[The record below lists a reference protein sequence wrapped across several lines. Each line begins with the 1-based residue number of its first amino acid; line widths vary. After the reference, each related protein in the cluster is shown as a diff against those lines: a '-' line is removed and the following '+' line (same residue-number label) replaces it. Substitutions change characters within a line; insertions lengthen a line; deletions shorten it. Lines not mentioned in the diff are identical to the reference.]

1 MNCRVAN
8 GFIARALVVSALW
21 WQTAQAAE
29 INFVVQP
36 IFDAT
41 TIKKTYEPLAA
52 YIAQAT
58 GKSVELKTTYDYPD
72 YWLRI
77 RAGKEFNLVFDG
89 AFYADYRIKHQRHV
103 PLAKIP
109 GTVSHSLV
117 AKSSA
122 SILDASELI
131 GKKVASLTP
140 PAPGGLV
147 MAEMFPN
154 PIRQPYIIP
163 VRSSEEALKL
173 LADGKVAAA
182 IVPTPLVAN
191 AMERGGDIA
200 TIATSEPNPHMTITA
215 SPGIDVQTRENIAR
229 ALLQANKT
237 EAGRAMLK
245 MINLV
250 EGFEPATPE
259 MYRGWS
265 KYLEN

>member
-1 MNCRVAN
+1 MNRCFARLALVA
-8 GFIARALVVSALW
+8 GFIC
-21 WQTAQAAE
+21 QTAHAAD

-36 IFDAT
+36 IFDAN

-52 YIAQAT
+52 YIAQAA
-58 GKSVELKTTYDYPD
+58 GKSVELKATYDYPD

-77 RAGKEFNLVFDG
+77 KAGNDFDLVFDG

-103 PLAKIP
+103 PLVKLP
-109 GTVSHSLV
+109 GTVSHALV

-154 PIRQPYIIP
+154 PIRQPYIVA
-163 VRSSEEALKL
+163 VRSAEDALKL
-173 LADGKVAAA
+173 LYEGKVVAA
-182 IVPTPLVAN
+182 IVPTPMVGA
-191 AMERGGDIA
+191 AMEQGRDIA

-215 SPGIDVQTRENIAR
+215 SPKIDPQTREKITR

-237 EAGRAMLK
+237 EAGRALLK
-245 MINLV
+245 HINLP
-250 EGFEPATPE
+250 EGFEPATAE

-265 KYLEN
+265 RRLEN